1 MKLYEIPEN
10 SKIRLDIAGE
20 YIETKTQ
27 TCIFR
32 HIDGMYSY
40 IETEEGQ
47 VVHLSAAAPL
57 KLCADGIYELD
68 ESA

>member
-1 MKLYEIPEN
+1 MKLYEIPMK
-10 SKIRLDIAGE
+10 SKIRLDIAGQH
-20 YIETKTQ
+20 IETKTQ
-27 TCIFR
+27 TCTFH
-32 HIDGMYSY
+32 HIDSMYSY

-68 ESA
+68 DL